1 MPDLLLAAF
10 TRPRSNDCCSRLIC
24 RGCDFANQKRE
35 SEEWLERRC
44 PCCQEQMSESFGE
57 EINTYFLNRAK
68 KNDAYAMNRVGL
80 MHYNKGDCNEALEYW
95 INASELGDVYA
106 HYYLAAVYLGQ
117 GVEKD
122 EEKEVYH
129 LEHAAIGGHPAARHY
144 LGCKERDKGNA
155 ERAATNFIIAANLG
169 YHASLKELQKL
180 LANGHVS
187 EEDYDAAVR
196 AYRAAVDATKSPE
209 REQAELCFT
218 LFDLPESSSYG
229 KCPICCLALPVDG
242 FVDNSDGLL

>member
-1 MPDLLLAAF
+1 MF
-10 TRPRSNDCCSRLIC
+10 NDCCSRLIC

-80 MHYNKGDCNEALEYW
+80 MHYNQGDYNEALEYW

-144 LGCKERDKGNA
+144 LGCKERDKGNT

-169 YHASLKELQKL
+169 YHASLKELQNFLQMDTLAKKIMTL
-180 LANGHVS
+180 L
-187 EEDYDAAVR
+187 
-196 AYRAAVDATKSPE
+196 
-209 REQAELCFT
+209 
-218 LFDLPESSSYG
+218 
-229 KCPICCLALPVDG
+229 
-242 FVDNSDGLL
+242 FVHIGLLWMQQKVQRENKLNYVSLYLTFQKAAATESVRFVVWRCQ